1 MAIAE
6 ERPVG
11 FGRLKRKEDPRF
23 IRGQGTYLDDIRLP
37 GMVYGQVLR
46 SPYAHARIVSID
58 TSRALAHPGVAAVVT
73 AKDLETLGLAWMPTI
88 SYDTQAVLAG
98 DKVRFQG
105 QEVAFVIATDEYT
118 ANDALALIDVEYD
131 PLPPVV
137 NARKALDDDAPLIRD
152 DKAGQTDN
160 LASPTWE
167 AGDEAATDKAF
178 AEADTIV
185 SRDIIYPRCHPAPL
199 ETCGMIADFNPETGQ
214 LDIYNGNQAPH
225 AHRTVYAHVAGLAEH
240 MIRIKCN
247 DIGGG
252 FGNKV
257 PVYPGYVCAIAGS
270 IVAGV
275 PVKWIEDRTGNL
287 TSTGFARDYIMKAE
301 MCAKDGKITGL
312 RVDTIADHGAFD
324 STAQPTKFPAGF
336 FHIVCGSYDLE
347 ASHVKVKAV
356 YTNKAPGGV
365 AYRCSFRITEAV
377 YLVERMV
384 DALALEMKTDPIDL
398 RMGSFIKPEQ
408 FPYETTTGWT
418 YDSGEYAE
426 TMKVAM
432 DIAGYDDLRREQKE
446 KRERG
451 ELMGI
456 GVSFFTEGVGAGP
469 RKHMD
474 ILGLAMNDGADLRVH
489 PSGKAVVSISA
500 QTQGQGHETTFAQIV
515 AEELGIPPEDVL
527 VRHGDTDRT
536 PYGLGTYGSR
546 STPVSGAAVAVVSR
560 KVRDKARAI
569 AATMLETR
577 PEDLAWEKGR
587 WYVKGDPEKG
597 AMIEEISRYAYSGE
611 PMPEGQEG
619 GLDAQVIYDPPNL
632 TYPYGAYIAVV
643 DVDPDTGAGDGA
655 ALHRGRRLRRAHQ
668 PDDRRRPDPRRARGG
683 HRDRA
688 DGADLVRRRGQ
699 LPELVVHGLPDP
711 DRARVPRLR
720 ARRDRHAVPA
730 PPARRQGRRRV
741 AQRRLA
747 AGDRQRGH
755 RRAVRVAR
763 RRPPRH
769 ALHAGPRV
777 GGDAGAPASR
787 RNDAARPSPGGR
799 RSCRNRAFRSPPRRS
814 CASSARRARSPAT
827 RRWCSQDGTIEGFVG
842 GDCAEQSVR
851 EYALRAIESGES
863 VLLRVVPFG
872 GEEERGVVTVQNPCL
887 SGGMIEVF
895 VEPVVPAPR
904 VLVEGDMPISHALLR
919 LGGELGLDMVAVVGG
934 EFDAAAGRSRAGR
947 RGARARGAAGAQGR
961 RSRRRCPTSA
971 WWPAAAAGRACSA
984 SCAAT
989 ACRRSCSTASTRPP
1003 ASTSA
1008 RARRRRSRSR
1018 SSPSIVAVRRS
1029 AGARRVT
1036 AIDPVCGMTVTVVP
1050 GTPSLEHEGETVYF
1064 CREGC
1069 KDAFERACRTDFA
1082 CGLVLG
1088 RGRLE
1093 APRAAEAD
1101 APLPRRDAARARRR
1115 RRARLRL
1122 RPADRRDRR
1131 GGRRGARAG
1140 RPARRAGGGQ
1150 RRLRRGLLVVD
1161 RGGAR
1166 RGGRALR
1173 RARADARRPAGRDG
1187 GDGARAARR
1196 PRRRGAR
1203 GLPLRRRARASDRVR
1218 ALAVRRAG
1226 GPARRQGRVEAGRP
1240 GSARTC
1246 RSTGEIPLDVDTPE
1260 DYAAVR

>member
-6 ERPVG
+6 ERPIG

-23 IRGQGTYLDDIRLP
+23 IRGQGNYLDDIRLP

-105 QEVAFVIATDEYT
+105 QEVAFVIAVDEYT
-118 ANDALALIDVEYD
+118 ANDALSLIDVEYD

-137 NARKALDDDAPLIRD
+137 NARKALDPDAPLIRD
-152 DKAGQTDN
+152 DKAGQRDN

-167 AGDEAATDKAF
+167 AGDEEATDRAF

-185 SRDIIYPRCHPAPL
+185 TRDIIYPRCHPAPL

-214 LDIYNGNQAPH
+214 LDIYNGNQAPN

-287 TSTGFARDYIMKAE
+287 TSTGFARDYIMHAE

-347 ASHVKVKAV
+347 AAHVKVKAV

-384 DALALEMKTDPIDL
+384 DALALEMKEDPIEL
-398 RMGSFIKPEQ
+398 RMRSFIKPEQ

-432 DIAGYDDLRREQKE
+432 DIAGYDDLRREQAE

-515 AEELGIPPEDVL
+515 AEELGIPPEDVQ

-587 WYVKGDPEKG
+587 WFVKGDPEQG
-597 AMIEEISRYAYSGE
+597 AMIEEIASYAYSGA

-643 DVDPDTGAGDGA
+643 DVDADTGARDGA

-668 PDDRRRPDPRRARGG
+668 PDDRRRPDPRRARRG

-747 AGDRQRGH
+747 AGDRQRGD
-755 RRAVRVAR
+755 RRAVRAATASTTSTCPAPRPACGR
-763 RRPPRH
+763 RCR
-769 ALHAGPRV
+769 
-777 GGDAGAPASR
+777 GAPSR
-787 RNDAARPSPGGR
+787 RNDADGPHPARAGARGTGR
-799 RSCRNRAFRSPPRRS
+799 SVRHRDRGAGR
-814 CASSARRARSPAT
+814 SARRARSPAT
-827 RRWCSQDGTIEGFVG
+827 PRSCSTDGTIEGFVG

-851 EYALRAIESGES
+851 EYALRAIESGETL
-863 VLLRVVPFG
+863 LLRVVPFG

-895 VEPVVPAPR
+895 LEPVVPAPR
-904 VLVEGDMPISHALLR
+904 VLVEGDLPISHALLR
-919 LGGELGLDMVAVVGG
+919 LGGELGLDMVGVVGG
-934 EFDAAAGRSRAGR
+934 DFEPRPGDLALVVAGPRPRGAARAEGRPRGGLPYVGLVASRRRGQGVLGELRSDGVAAGAARPHRHAGRPRHRRAHAGGDRALDPGQDR
-947 RGARARGAAGAQGR
+947 RGAARAA
-961 RSRRRCPTSA
+961 
-971 WWPAAAAGRACSA
+971 
-984 SCAAT
+984 
-989 ACRRSCSTASTRPP
+989 
-1003 ASTSA
+1003 
-1008 RARRRRSRSR
+1008 ARRRPPRSI
-1018 SSPSIVAVRRS
+1018 PC
-1029 AGARRVT
+1029 AG
-1036 AIDPVCGMTVTVVP
+1036 
-1050 GTPSLEHEGETVYF
+1050 
-1064 CREGC
+1064 
-1069 KDAFERACRTDFA
+1069 
-1082 CGLVLG
+1082 
-1088 RGRLE
+1088 
-1093 APRAAEAD
+1093 
-1101 APLPRRDAARARRR
+1101 
-1115 RRARLRL
+1115 
-1122 RPADRRDRR
+1122 
-1131 GGRRGARAG
+1131 
-1140 RPARRAGGGQ
+1140 
-1150 RRLRRGLLVVD
+1150 
-1161 RGGAR
+1161 
-1166 RGGRALR
+1166 
-1173 RARADARRPAGRDG
+1173 
-1187 GDGARAARR
+1187 
-1196 PRRRGAR
+1196 
-1203 GLPLRRRARASDRVR
+1203 
-1218 ALAVRRAG
+1218 
-1226 GPARRQGRVEAGRP
+1226 
-1240 GSARTC
+1240 
-1246 RSTGEIPLDVDTPE
+1246 
-1260 DYAAVR
+1260 